1 MPPWCIHGNS
11 HKPLVLL
18 WVNLVVLLNELSRTH
33 LPTRDLHRN
42 NPHAHN
48 CKYCNCFPECTYT
61 PSHCTLYLHTAPCT
75 LKPHL
80 VPSHPP
86 CTLTPTLYPH
96 TAPCT
101 LTPHLVPSHPPCTLT
116 PHLVPSHH
124 TLYPH
129 THLVP
134 SHHTLYPH
142 TAPCTLTPHLVPSHP
157 PCTLAPHC
165 TTTSHLAPS
174 HHTLHPHTTPCTLTS
189 HLTCPHTTPN
199 TLTAH
204 VTHTHTCTN
213 SSRTLI
219 AHFTQAPNSSENYLI
234 LESCGLSN
242 ERVLLRSELLKV
254 LLERGQFLLQ
264 CLGLPL
270 SCRQLQCRA
279 QIRQPNRGQQQ
290 TPPTTSQ
297 WCCETHTT
305 HHPSVVL

>member
-1 MPPWCIHGNS
+1 MQHWCIHGNS

-18 WVNLVVLLNELSRTH
+18 WVNLVVLLNELSRAH
-33 LPTRDLHRN
+33 LPTRDLHGN
-42 NPHAHN
+42 TPHAHN

-61 PSHCTLYLHTAPCT
+61 PSHCTCT
-75 LKPHL
+75 LTSHL
-80 VPSHPP
+80 VPSN
-86 CTLTPTLYPH
+86 CTLYPH
-96 TAPCT
+96 T
-101 LTPHLVPSHPPCTLT
+101 
-116 PHLVPSHH
+116 
-124 TLYPH
+124 
-129 THLVP
+129 
-134 SHHTLYPH
+134 
-142 TAPCTLTPHLVPSHP
+142 
-157 PCTLAPHC
+157 
-165 TTTSHLAPS
+165 HLAPS

-219 AHFTQAPNSSENYLI
+219 AHFTQAPDSSVNYLI

-290 TPPTTSQ
+290 TPLTTCQWCCVTTPPTTRQ
-297 WCCETHTT
+297 WCCETHTA
-305 HHPSVVL
+305 HHQSVVL